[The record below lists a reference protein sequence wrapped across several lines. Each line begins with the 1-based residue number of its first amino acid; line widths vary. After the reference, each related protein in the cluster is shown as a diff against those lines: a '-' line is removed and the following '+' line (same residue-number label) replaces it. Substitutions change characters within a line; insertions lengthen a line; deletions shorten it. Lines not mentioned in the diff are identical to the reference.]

1 MTGIMP
7 LGGSKF
13 AVPSESIE
21 GAIYEVDTA
30 AGTCSCPVGRKR
42 RCKHLRS
49 VTEFVRSGG
58 LGLDIVPVAP
68 GSETQGKAK
77 TLKLGY
83 RLDEVASALQKEI
96 RAGDTEA
103 AIYWAL
109 LLYQGAAPY
118 AWKRVL
124 VTACEDIGLAAPEV
138 VMQVGILNQMWR
150 AAKETSWY
158 VSPHMLTFAVALL
171 CKARKSTEIEDRQS
185 LTLEMIKRGHR
196 RPVPEYAVDGHTQA
210 GRERG
215 ATWAAWYSDRHRRCK
230 IPVTAYTL
238 RLWSMVPEWD
248 PYFERV
254 TREDEITVMCRDCGQ
269 YFVFSTSGDPDLMD
283 KSLLEHLRE
292 YTEGGPEHR
301 GTG

>member
-1 MTGIMP
+1 M
-7 LGGSKF
+7 
-13 AVPSESIE
+13 ASESLE
-21 GAIYEVDTA
+21 GVTYEVDTA
-30 AGTCSCPVGRKR
+30 TGTCTCPVGRKR
-42 RCKHLRS
+42 PCKHLRW

-58 LGLDIVPVAP
+58 LGLEIDPIAP
-68 GSETQGKAK
+68 RSEPQGKAK

-96 RAGDTEA
+96 RRGDTEA

-109 LLYQGAAPY
+109 VLYQGAAYY

-124 VTACEDIGLAAPEV
+124 VTACEDIGLAGPEA

-158 VSPHMLTFAVALL
+158 VSPHMLTLAVVLL
-171 CKARKSTEIEDRQS
+171 CDAPKSNEIEDRQS
-185 LTLEMIKRGHR
+185 LTLELIKRGHK
-196 RPVPEYAVDGHTQA
+196 RPVPEYALDGHTEA

-230 IPVTAYTL
+230 IPVTTYTL
-238 RLWSMVPEWD
+238 RLWSMMPEWD

-254 TREDEITVMCRDCGQ
+254 TRGDEIIVTCRDCGKH
-269 YFVFSTSGDPDLMD
+269 FAFSTSDLGLMD
-283 KSLLEHLRE
+283 HTLLEHLRKHAE
-292 YTEGGPEHR
+292 DDAEHR